1 MLNELNALEK
11 FELEAPSLLL
21 LALNLLVGIVL
32 ALALQ
37 WHFKRYGS
45 TLSNKQ
51 EFSKI
56 FIALILTTTL
66 IITIVKSSLALSLG
80 LVGALSIVR
89 FRTPIKEPEELVY
102 LFLAIGIG
110 LGLGAGQ
117 TVVTVVSSAIIF
129 GTTAYFST
137 RQSSYSSDNVYL
149 SIGVDGGMTAIDTIH
164 DIVNNNIMDGN
175 LRRMEISDNATEVSY
190 MISISDF
197 SQISKLTAEI
207 REKNPSA
214 RVSFV
219 DQHNLPRV

>member
-11 FELEAPSLLL
+11 FQLETPSLLL
-21 LALNLLVGIVL
+21 LVLNLLVGIVL

-117 TVVTVVSSAIIF
+117 TVITVVSSAIIF
-129 GTTAYFST
+129 GTTAYFCT
-137 RQSSYSSDNVYL
+137 RQSPYSSDNVYL

-207 REKNPSA
+207 REKDPSA